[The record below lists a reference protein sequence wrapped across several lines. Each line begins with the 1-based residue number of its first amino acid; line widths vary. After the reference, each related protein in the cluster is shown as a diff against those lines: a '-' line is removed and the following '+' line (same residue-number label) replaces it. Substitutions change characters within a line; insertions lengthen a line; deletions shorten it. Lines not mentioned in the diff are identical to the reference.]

1 MLLHSE
7 KNTLEAKQVAEK
19 GNLVNNFPEER
30 AAEAEAQV
38 ILLVLIG
45 TAEAVP
51 FQNNGGNELFRKL

>member
-30 AAEAEAQV
+30 AAEAEA
-38 ILLVLIG
+38 
-45 TAEAVP
+45 VP